1 MLRSRLPVRMAVRTA
16 GFETNFNNH
25 LVLALRFKESGN
37 ASALPRVL
45 RPRFRASGFG
55 TDE

>member
-25 LVLALRFKESGN
+25 LVLTLRFKESGN